1 MGITRINT
9 NISSITAQRNI
20 NITGNSLSRSIERLS
35 SGLRI
40 NSASDDAAGMSV
52 ANRLNTQVKGLGVAI
67 SNSQDG
73 INMIS
78 VAEGALDETTSRLN
92 RVRELALQAANTG
105 VNDIPARNAIQ
116 DEVFQSIDEITRIAS
131 TTQFASNYLLNGD
144 FSIQSG
150 LKAGQQ
156 NYGINIDSSP
166 VASTLSSGTAFLN
179 IRQTQAG
186 SSQIVAGDGV
196 GSIQVLSTGIGNQ
209 TDIAVSMAMFSDDS
223 HFAGAAAGGD
233 TIQGNFFN
241 GVSVATDDTFVFEG
255 VLADGITKFTGS
267 YSVGAAATVANLAS
281 AVQGAIDDAEKALFG
296 VTTTASIPTTYRTT
310 VSAGAGDNLGRLVF
324 TSQAELINQTNFN
337 MSLIRSD
344 YTVTQTKGVT
354 RSGEIGES
362 SYLSGVGQVGN
373 SVTALTGSTFGSGEF
388 EINVQDVQSAQQRI
402 VESTIV
408 FRDAT
413 GAIMNRSTSIQ
424 SGGSAVGTAGLILN
438 GTFDGGIYTG
448 GTTIQDGD
456 MIVLRGTN
464 SDGTTFEGS
473 FTFDYSVTNA
483 QADTLLNDFRFGSI
497 SGLISEL
504 NTRTR
509 GYDQS
514 LGLVDQDNGV
524 QTRFEDAMF
533 TFTSSG
539 TLQLID
545 DLGRSDSSLNF
556 TLTFQRAPSATTRDN
571 YTIQDQAELIKEGYA
586 EQATFSI
593 NGGESI
599 RAEAG
604 DVITLFGPEATV
616 IGIPQEQV
624 TLRVGSGFSVGTD
637 KLQTSANV
645 YEGALNGGEE
655 VKFTAGQQD
664 VVFISGGKSDGPAKF
679 VTVDFDAVLDVTSDG
694 GITNS
699 GITVLI
705 STNNSGLNFQIGSN
719 KGQNI
724 QFALG
729 DLKADNLGFGRG
741 SGRTMSDINVTT
753 LDGANK
759 AIEVVDEAL
768 AQVNRTRSI
777 LGAATNRLESTIAN
791 LSVAAENLTA
801 SESRI
806 RDADFAKET
815 AEFTRNQVL
824 MQAGVSVLAQANF
837 QSQGFLALLG

>member
-20 NITGNSLSRSIERLS
+20 NITGSNLSRSIERLS

-40 NSASDDAAGMSV
+40 NSASDDAAGLSV
-52 ANRLNTQVKGLGVAI
+52 ANRLNTQVKGLDVAV

-156 NYGINIDSSP
+156 DYGINIDSSP

-186 SSQIVAGDGV
+186 SSQIVAGDGAR
-196 GSIQVLSTGIGNQ
+196 SIQVMSTGIGNQ
-209 TDIAVSMAMFSDDS
+209 TDIAVSMAMFSDNS
-223 HFAGAAAGGD
+223 HFSVGLAGAD
-233 TIQGNFFN
+233 TLTTEYFN
-241 GVSVATDDTFVFEG
+241 GVSVVVADTFVFEG
-255 VLADGITKFTGS
+255 VLADGVTKFTGS
-267 YSVGAAATVANLAS
+267 TSVDAGTDVNQMAS
-281 AVQGAIDDAEKALFG
+281 DVQAAIDEAEKALFG
-296 VTTTASIPTTYRTT
+296 VSTTASIPTTFRTT
-310 VSAGAGDNLGRLVF
+310 VSAGSGANNGRLVL
-324 TSQAELINQTNFN
+324 TSQAELINQSSLS

-344 YTVTQTKGVT
+344 YMVTQANGVT
-354 RSGEIGES
+354 RSGEIGVAS
-362 SYLSGVGQVGN
+362 HLSGSGQVGN
-373 SVTALTGSTFGSGEF
+373 SVTAITGSTFGSGEF
-388 EINVQDVQSAQQRI
+388 EINVQDVQSDQQRI
-402 VESTIV
+402 AESTVV

-413 GAIMNRSTSIQ
+413 GAIMNRATSIQ
-424 SGGSAVGTAGLILN
+424 SGASAVGTSGLVLN
-438 GTFDGGIYTG
+438 GAFDGGIYTG

-456 MIVLRGTN
+456 MIILRGTN

-473 FTFDYSVTNA
+473 FTFDYDVASA
-483 QADTLLNDFRFGSI
+483 QADTLLNDFEFGSI
-497 SGLISEL
+497 SGLMSEL

-509 GYDQS
+509 GYDQTM
-514 LGLVDQDNGV
+514 VQTETDGV

-533 TFTSSG
+533 TFTASG

-545 DLGRSDSSLNF
+545 DLGRSDSQLDF
-556 TLTFQRAPSATTRDN
+556 TLTFQGSPGATTREN
-571 YTIQDQAELIKEGYA
+571 YTIQDEAELVKEGYA

-604 DVITLFGPEATV
+604 DVVTLFGPESTV
-616 IGIPQEQV
+616 IGVPQEQV
-624 TLRVGSGFSVGTD
+624 TLRVGSGFAVGDD

-655 VKFTAGQQD
+655 VNFTAGQQD

-679 VTVDFDAVLDVTSDG
+679 VTVDFDAILDVTYDG

-729 DLKADNLGFGRG
+729 DLKADNLGFGRD
-741 SGRTMSDINVTT
+741 SGMTMSDINVTT
-753 LDGANK
+753 LDGANS
-759 AIEVVDEAL
+759 AIEIVDEAL

-837 QSQGFLALLG
+837 QSQGFLVLLG